1 MTVKEFPI
9 TNKQDWLENRLLD
22 VTSTE
27 VSCLF
32 DKNPYKTKLDLFYE
46 KKDKLIQNID
56 SPRMAWGRRLEKSIA
71 EGFAEEQGVEVKPY
85 DVYLSDKS
93 RRMGSSF
100 DYKILGK
107 QEALLEIKNVDGLVF
122 HRKWDEDSE
131 GNVLAPPFIE
141 MQLQYQLHLANI
153 ESGYIV
159 ALVGGNE
166 MKILK
171 RKRFPEIG
179 KEFETRVKEFWE
191 LVKSGT
197 PPEIDYERD
206 SNYLI
211 KNLYNQAKEGIT
223 LAADEEM
230 DSLVDEFN
238 SINRECKQLER
249 QKDSIKAQILEKSQD
264 ASKIVSKYGTIN
276 CGMTKGSQGKY
287 ITEDMVGTHISPR
300 KPFRQFKYN
309 QPKGV

>member
-32 DKNPYKTKLDLFYE
+32 NKNPFKTELDLYYE
-46 KKDKLIQNID
+46 KKDKVIQNID
-56 SPRMAWGRRLEKSIA
+56 SPRMAWGRRLEDSIA
-71 EGFAEEQGVEVKPY
+71 RGFAEEQGVEVKPY

-107 QEALLEIKNVDGLVF
+107 QEALLEIKNVDRYVF
-122 HRKWDEDSE
+122 HDKWDEDSE
-131 GNVLAPPFIE
+131 GVNAPSYIE

-153 ESGYIV
+153 DLGYIV

-179 KEFETRVKEFWE
+179 KEFETKVKEFWE
-191 LVKSGT
+191 RVKSGT

-211 KNLYNQAKEGIT
+211 KNLYNQAEAGIT
-223 LAADEEM
+223 LAADE
-230 DSLVDEFN
+230 DVDTLIDDYN
-238 SINRECKQLER
+238 SVNREYVSLGR
-249 QKDSIKAQILEKSQD
+249 QKESIKAQILEKSQN
-264 ASKIVSKYGTIN
+264 ASKIISKYGTIN

-287 ITEDMVGTHISPR
+287 ITQEMVGTYINSR
-300 KPFRQFKYN
+300 RAFRQFKFN

>member
-32 DKNPYKTKLDLFYE
+32 DANPFKTKLDLYYE
-46 KKDKLIQNID
+46 KKDKVIQNID
-56 SPRMAWGRRLEKSIA
+56 SPRMAWGRRLEDSIA
-71 EGFAEEQGVEVKPY
+71 RGFAEEQNVEVKPY
-85 DVYLSDKS
+85 DVYLSDQS

-107 QEALLEIKNVDGLVF
+107 EEALLEIKNVDRYVF
-122 HRKWDEDSE
+122 HDKWDENSE
-131 GNVLAPPFIE
+131 GVIAPSYIE

-153 ESGYIV
+153 DLGYIV

-179 KEFETRVKEFWE
+179 KEFETKVKEFWE
-191 LVKSGT
+191 RVKSGT
-197 PPEIDYERD
+197 PPDIDYERD

-211 KNLYNQAKEGIT
+211 KNLYNQADPS
-223 LAADEEM
+223 LFLQADEEM
-230 DSLVDEFN
+230 DKLVDDYHA
-238 SINRECKQLER
+238 INKEYVSLGKT
-249 QKDSIKAQILEKSQD
+249 KDAIKAQILEKSIG
-264 ASKIVSKYGTIN
+264 ASKIISKYGTIN

-287 ITEDMVGTHISPR
+287 ITQDMVGTYINP
-300 KPFRQFKYN
+300 KKGFRQFRFN

>member
-1 MTVKEFPI
+1 MTIKEFPI

-32 DKNPYKTKLDLFYE
+32 DKNPFKTKLDLYYE

-56 SPRMAWGRRLEKSIA
+56 SPRMAWGRRLEDSIA
-71 EGFAEEQGVEVKPY
+71 RGFAEEQGVEVKPY

-100 DYKILGK
+100 DYKILGE
-107 QEALLEIKNVDGLVF
+107 QEALLEIKNVDRYVF
-122 HRKWDEDSE
+122 HDKWDEDSE
-131 GNVLAPPFIE
+131 GVNAPSYIE

-153 ESGYIV
+153 DLGYIV

-197 PPEIDYERD
+197 PPEINYERD

-211 KNLYNQAKEGIT
+211 KNLYNQAEAGIS
-223 LAADEEM
+223 LAADEDM
-230 DSLVDEFN
+230 DQLVDDYN
-238 SINRECKQLER
+238 SINREYVSLGKQKE
-249 QKDSIKAQILEKSQD
+249 SIKARILEKSQD
-264 ASKIVSKYGTIN
+264 ASKIISKYGTIN
-276 CGMTKGSQGKY
+276 CGMTKGSQGKF
-287 ITEDMVGTHISPR
+287 ITPDMVGTYINPR
-300 KPFRQFKYN
+300 RSFRQFKFN